1 MKKKNIAHI
10 GTCSAILALLFGVLL
25 LVSIDLISGAMRRS
39 KENN

>member
-1 MKKKNIAHI
+1 M
-10 GTCSAILALLFGVLL
+10 SLLALLFGVLL